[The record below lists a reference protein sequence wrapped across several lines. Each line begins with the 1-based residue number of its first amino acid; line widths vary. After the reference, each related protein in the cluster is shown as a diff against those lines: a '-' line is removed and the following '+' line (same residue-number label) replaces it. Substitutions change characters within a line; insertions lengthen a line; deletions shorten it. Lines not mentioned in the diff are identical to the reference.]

1 MSGAAARDACR
12 ARGAGHTSKWELEQ
26 KAILAQLSVGGCG
39 LVAGFPLDAGSAVLI
54 ELPEELTGP
63 RHLEVSGQVL
73 CSRRTTSADGTT
85 YDVSVAFDALQLSD
99 RVTLRALMAGQP
111 VDFRPYADEPAA
123 AGSAPRR
130 GVRRRPVAGAS
141 GVARVV
147 IGRDLCQTGMRIELD
162 PGIAPGAALELVLYG
177 NGSSESVILRGRT
190 EMDPEREAW
199 HVHFEDVDE
208 GAAQGIGRL
217 CAALGGDGAAFVIAE
232 VLERS
237 SD

>member
-1 MSGAAARDACR
+1 
-12 ARGAGHTSKWELEQ
+12 
-26 KAILAQLSVGGCG
+26 VG
-39 LVAGFPLDAGSAVLI
+39 STVLI

-63 RHLEVSGQVL
+63 RQLEVSGQVL

-111 VDFRPYADEPAA
+111 IDFRPYADTSATTS
-123 AGSAPRR
+123 GSPPRR
-130 GVRRRPVAGAS
+130 GVRRRPVAGS
-141 GVARVV
+141 NGVARVV

-162 PGIAPGAALELVLYG
+162 PGIAPGAAVELALYG

-190 EMDPEREAW
+190 EMDPERDAW
-199 HVHFEDVDE
+199 HVRFENVDE

-217 CAALGGDGAAFVIAE
+217 RDALGGDGAAFVIAE